1 MMMWI
6 GLLMSMDWLAL
17 AMPLADFAVTAPLAE
32 TEPGFISTLLTSIGV
47 WGRVALGIGLVIFVH
62 ELGHFVAAKTFGVKC
77 EKFYVGFD
85 VPMPKIGPIQIPS
98 TLGKFT
104 YGETEY
110 GIGIIPLGGYVKMLG
125 QDDDPRK
132 MEEEN
137 ERIRQENEHG
147 DEEAT
152 PELDPRSFPAKP
164 VWQRMIIISAGV
176 VVNVITGILFAAI
189 AYGYG
194 VQYSPAIVGG
204 VTPGGPAWQAGVEP
218 GGRVVS
224 VGDWSDEDMHFRE
237 MRMEILTQ
245 GLDAPETP
253 IGLAVKYENEVRNFK
268 LKGQSRP
275 EQKEAKMIGLAIPN
289 STTLDSV
296 SAGDPNTVAAT
307 AFGEADRGATIVGF
321 DGNAINED
329 AMVPGTPLF
338 HYINSNPRK
347 TIALDLRRT
356 DGSTHTVE
364 LPPQQAKSIG
374 VRFSVGPVVA
384 LVENGP
390 AAKAGMQVGDVITK
404 MGDDVAPDAFDLALD
419 LVDAKEPVSVTVRR
433 GSDEDAKEFEL
444 QIKPTESL
452 QTLSPTE
459 SISGEIAINSVGF
472 AYEPL
477 PVISELVVDALT
489 DEEKADDD
497 LESLKPGDRLTEVKL
512 VLTDENKDAEW
523 LQSPGY
529 EQVYAKLKEGWE
541 FSPITPL
548 VIFRKTVQSLPEGTR
563 LRVAATRPP
572 EDRIVSSIVVVG
584 KDSDD
589 QVMFSRGIATN
600 PSEAIQ
606 QATSFPGALAL
617 GWKEGKRRFWD
628 VVKFLKMI
636 SGGRVSLKHVGG
648 PLEIARIAKQETERG
663 ISPQLMFL
671 TMLSMNLAILNFLP
685 IPALD
690 GGHMVFLL
698 YELVAGKRANEQLEF
713 RLTVAGLL
721 ALLTLMVVVFA
732 NDIIRHL

>member
-1 MMMWI
+1 MMIWI
-6 GLLMSMDWLAL
+6 GLLMSMDWVAL
-17 AMPLADFAVTAPLAE
+17 AMPLADSNPDF
-32 TEPGFISTLLTSIGV
+32 FSTLLTSIGV

-147 DEEAT
+147 DEEAA

-218 GGRVVS
+218 GGKVVS
-224 VGDWSDEDMHFRE
+224 VGDWSDQDMHFRE

-245 GLDAPETP
+245 GLDAPDTP
-253 IGLAVKYENEVRNFK
+253 IDLVVQYDNGARDFK

-289 STTLDSV
+289 STTLDSG
-296 SAGDPNTVAAT
+296 SLGDPNTVAAT
-307 AFGEADRGATIVGF
+307 VLDEADKGATIVGF
-321 DGNAINED
+321 DGIAINED

-338 HYINSNPRK
+338 HHLNTNPRK
-347 TIALDLRRT
+347 TIALELLRT
-356 DGSTHTVE
+356 DGSKHTVE

-374 VRFSVGPVVA
+374 VRFTAGPVVA
-384 LVENGP
+384 LVDNGP
-390 AAKAGMQVGDVITK
+390 AAKAGMQVGDMITK
-404 MGDDVAPDAFDLALD
+404 VGDDVAPDAFDLALD
-419 LVDAKEPVSVTVRR
+419 LVEAKEPVLITVRR
-433 GSDEDAKEFEL
+433 GSDDDAKELEL
-444 QIKPTESL
+444 EIKPTESL

-477 PVISELVVDALT
+477 PVISKLVVDALADEDKT
-489 DEEKADDD
+489 DDDD

-512 VLTDENKDAEW
+512 VLTEENEDAEW
-523 LQSPGY
+523 LQNPGY
-529 EQVYAKLKEGWE
+529 ERVYTKLKEGWE
-541 FSPITPL
+541 FSPVTPL
-548 VIFRKTVQSLPEGTR
+548 VIFRKTIQSLPDGTR

-572 EDRIVSSIVVVG
+572 ENRIVSSIVVVG
-584 KDSDD
+584 NDSDD
-589 QVMFSRGIATN
+589 QVMFSRGISFN
-600 PSEAIQ
+600 PSESIQ
-606 QATSFPGALAL
+606 KATSFPAALAL

-713 RLTVAGLL
+713 RLTLAGLL